1 MSPPQDDEWTTCMR
15 ADEGLDDSDLE
26 NEYDAHKRH
35 SCSRD
40 ETELIQQALDIG
52 AVNEVGIVFKDNP
65 FAKAARIAQLRK
77 HTVTQKPTPEPVT
90 HLPDLSVPGLTQSHV
105 LKKRSSATASQ
116 PSITKH
122 KSSIHPIGSP
132 QIRTQVPIRTS
143 HAQSRVHV
151 FASNSEHGHSAAASP
166 GNESPEAP
174 SAAANVRTPIASAVT
189 PTHTDLTTNGEV
201 HTSTSKI
208 QSSIRKH
215 TPVSEHVRHSPTRDI
230 GQRNSEEE
238 PSPFAY
244 NVQDAYRCD
253 LAVPMNVS
261 QTSDIGTS
269 RSDDGSLE
277 TPLHTSTHLPSMRL
291 SPSSSLTGLRPP
303 LQPAWVRAHRAGP
316 LAGRLKFEPVPA
328 NVLPDLRPPAGG
340 RPDKHNRDSAPPRNT
355 LSSPLFDSRS
365 ASSFLSQ
372 FAFREGET
380 DPEPF
385 SGGEENDMQERWA
398 SSSSTLIP
406 SSSPRPE
413 PIPAR
418 HVKKVVPA
426 NTPSAM
432 TSMWP
437 SLAAKYNRNT
447 PNVGQTQPTQPGPS
461 AIAVRTPNEQ
471 RRRLHTPE
479 RRYRQ
484 EGQPGSHL
492 RQSATA
498 QLSRQ
503 ERASVCDEADDEED
517 DVSSWSTLWVGSG
530 NRLPRQMHNTGG
542 AREKSGSRISR
553 LSEGDFSP
561 SRQILSQLNSD
572 DLDTNMSLP
581 RTCKTAV
588 GTSQGGGS
596 ASGATIRLSSA
607 FKLPSMRL
615 GNNNG
620 PSKRP
625 RLEPSGLEGR
635 SHTEENRPPPA
646 AQTSRRG
653 RAAFVPTPLE
663 RWKATCE
670 EHAEGTGP

>member
-26 NEYDAHKRH
+26 NEYDAHKQH
-35 SCSRD
+35 SFSRD

-581 RTCKTAV
+581 RTRKTAV